1 MVYILIRNSATKK
14 IEFYSVSEYFYPV
27 SVNTNEFKAWMDAR
41 GLKTKDVAA
50 SLHVE
55 EQTIRIW
62 RSQGVPPR
70 RQPHVEKYMA
80 EWLPPSAA
88 SIVITDEQ
96 IATFQATQQNL
107 VLKPTEAQFDAWS
120 QAATAK
126 QQTIKTWALAG
137 LDQLAAQTAQPPIT
151 ALESPVAHYGEKQA

>member
-1 MVYILIRNSATKK
+1 
-14 IEFYSVSEYFYPV
+14 
-27 SVNTNEFKAWMDAR
+27 
-41 GLKTKDVAA
+41 
-50 SLHVE
+50 
-55 EQTIRIW
+55 
-62 RSQGVPPR
+62 
-70 RQPHVEKYMA
+70 MA

-126 QQTIKTWALAG
+126 QQTIKTWALAS

-151 ALESPVAHYGEKQA
+151 ALESPVADYGKKQA